1 MAAKKPVAAEKPG
14 YAQDMDENCPSGIT
28 ELDTA
33 LQGGFPRGSVVL
45 LAGGSGSGKT
55 VLSFQWLFDGVK
67 RGENCMYISLTE
79 PLFKIVKNLET
90 LDFYDRKAIEDQ
102 RLKIID
108 IRVMYGDQFYGE
120 KVMEFIEDQVKS
132 ANIKRVCIDS
142 ITAIAYNLKDKA
154 EVRKLIF
161 ELGRILTSLGCTTV
175 LTSETADTREGYSV
189 YGVEEF
195 IADVII
201 RLDQVRVGEE
211 FQRILQIV
219 KIRGRGYTSEDRYFR
234 ITPKGITVFPKVKMP
249 LGYPSTMERVSTGN
263 AVLDHMLGGGLFIA
277 SSTILDGTA
286 GTGKS
291 MLALQFLGEG
301 LKHGEPCLYVS
312 FEESREQVLRNA
324 KSCGWDFGK
333 YEKAGLLTLRCVYP
347 MEKFMDEH
355 LAEIQHIV
363 EKKGV
368 KRCAIDPLSAIASAF
383 PEDSYVNFAKRLNN
397 YMKAMEVTSMFT
409 SSVHPDTGGG
419 KGDRHLSTTVDNIIT
434 LRQVEMQGELQPVLN
449 VVKERGSTHSKEL
462 RRYDITAE
470 GLVIGSSLSGYE
482 AVITGVGR
490 KVSQTVEE
498 KLEAEFKRFLGP
510 MGTQTFKELSGAGIS
525 EEGIGAYIDS
535 LVKGHIIR
543 PEDARPF
550 KDSVAAILQ
559 GEGGLPPKLAK
570 KKGVLGGLFGGGRP

>member
-1 MAAKKPVAAEKPG
+1 MAVKKAGQAT
-14 YAQDMDENCPSGIT
+14 DMEENCPTGIA
-28 ELDTA
+28 ELDNA

-45 LAGGSGSGKT
+45 LAGSSGSGKT
-55 VLSFQWLFDGVK
+55 VLSLQWLFDGVK

-120 KVMEFIEDQVKS
+120 KVMEFVEDQVKS

-175 LTSETADTREGYSV
+175 LTSEIAGTKERYSV

-195 IADVII
+195 ISDVII
-201 RLDQVRVGEE
+201 KLDQVRVGDE
-211 FQRILQIV
+211 FQRILQIIKV
-219 KIRGRGYTSEDRYFR
+219 RGKGYSSEDRYFR
-234 ITPKGITVFPKVKMP
+234 ITPKGIIVFPKVRMP

-263 AVLDHMLGGGLFIA
+263 AVLDKMLGGGLFSA
-277 SSTILDGTA
+277 SSTILAGTA

-291 MLALQFLGEG
+291 MLALQFLGDG
-301 LKHGEPCLYVS
+301 LKVGEPCLYVS

-324 KSCGWDFGK
+324 KSCGWDFGT
-333 YEKAGLLTLRCVYP
+333 YEKEGLLTLRCVYP
-347 MEKFMDEH
+347 TEKFMDEH
-355 LAEIQHIV
+355 LAEIHAIV
-363 EKKGV
+363 ERKGIR
-368 KRCAIDPLSAIASAF
+368 RCAIDPLSAIASAF

-397 YMKAMEVTSMFT
+397 YMKARGVTTMFT
-409 SSVHPDTGGG
+409 ASVHPDAGG
-419 KGDRHLSTTVDNIIT
+419 GDRHLSTTVDNLIT
-434 LRQVEMQGELQPVLN
+434 LRQVEMEGELQPVLN
-449 VVKERGSTHSKEL
+449 VVKERGSAHSKEL
-462 RRYDITAE
+462 RRYDIT
-470 GLVIGSSLSGYE
+470 GDGIVIGSSLAGYE

-490 KVSQTVEE
+490 RVSQTVEE

-510 MGTQTFKELSGAGIS
+510 MGAQAFKELSESGVS
-525 EEGIGAYIDS
+525 EEGIDAYIDS
-535 LVKGHIIR
+535 LVKGHILR
-543 PEDARPF
+543 SGDSGPF
-550 KDSVAAILQ
+550 KESISAILR
-559 GEGGLPPKLAK
+559 GDGSLPPKLAK
-570 KKGVLGGLFGGGRP
+570 KKGMLGGLLGGGRP

>member
-1 MAAKKPVAAEKPG
+1 MAVKKSVQAA
-14 YAQDMDENCPSGIT
+14 DMEENCPTGIA
-28 ELDTA
+28 ELDSA

-45 LAGGSGSGKT
+45 LAGSSGSGKT
-55 VLSFQWLFDGVK
+55 MLSLQWLFDGVK

-79 PLFKIVKNLET
+79 PLFKIVKNLEAM
-90 LDFYDRKAIEDQ
+90 DFYDRKAIEDQ

-120 KVMEFIEDQVKS
+120 KVMEFVEDQVKS

-175 LTSETADTREGYSV
+175 LTSEIVDTKERYSV

-195 IADVII
+195 ISDAII
-201 RLDQVRVGEE
+201 KLDQVRVGDE
-211 FQRILQIV
+211 FQRILQIIKV
-219 KIRGRGYTSEDRYFR
+219 RGRGYSSEDRYFR
-234 ITPKGITVFPKVKMP
+234 ITPGGITVFPKVKMP

-263 AVLDHMLGGGLFIA
+263 AVLDQMLGGGLFSA
-277 SSTILDGTA
+277 SSTILAGTA

-291 MLALQFLGEG
+291 MLALQFLSDG
-301 LKHGEPCLYVS
+301 LKQGVPCLYGS

-324 KSCGWDFGK
+324 KSCGWDFGT
-333 YEKAGLLTLRCVYP
+333 YEKEGLLTLRCVYP
-347 MEKFMDEH
+347 TEKFMDEH
-355 LAEIQHIV
+355 LAEIQAIV
-363 EKKGV
+363 ERKGI

-397 YMKAMEVTSMFT
+397 YMKARGVTTMFT
-409 SSVHPDTGGG
+409 SSVHPDADGRGR
-419 KGDRHLSTTVDNIIT
+419 GDRHLSTTVDNLIT
-434 LRQVEMQGELQPVLN
+434 LRQVEMEGELQPVLN

-462 RRYDITAE
+462 RRYDIT
-470 GLVIGSSLSGYE
+470 GDGIVIGSSLAGYE

-510 MGTQTFKELSGAGIS
+510 MGAQAFGELSESGVS
-525 EEGIGAYIDS
+525 EEGIDAYIDS
-535 LVKGHIIR
+535 LVRGHILR
-543 PEDARPF
+543 AEDGGPF
-550 KDSVAAILQ
+550 KDSVSAILQ

-570 KKGVLGGLFGGGRP
+570 KKKGVLGGLLGGGRP